1 MDSQAHSC
9 VGTPREYSK
18 HPPFPAV
25 NAMPGRP
32 AASRDRAYTSCWPAC
47 PRCAAPPRSRGTR
60 GPRSP
65 CTAARGGGDRQANQ
79 RGERSSTQQVRGKVV
94 HFWKWAVGGIT
105 GSPNNTW
112 CPWACFTQGQKGV
125 GFWVLG
131 FCGTPQSGG
140 RDLERLF
147 KLSKVPRWLLTG

>member
-9 VGTPREYSK
+9 VGTPVSIQSV
-18 HPPFPAV
+18 PPSLLQKPC
-25 NAMPGRP
+25 PGWP

-65 CTAARGGGDRQANQ
+65 CTAAGGGGDRQASQ
-79 RGERSSTQQVRGKVV
+79 RGGRSSTQQVRGKVV
-94 HFWKWAVGGIT
+94 HFWKWAVGGTT

-112 CPWACFTQGQKGV
+112 WPWACFAQVQKGV

-131 FCGTPQSGG
+131 FCGTHQSGG
-140 RDLERLF
+140 KDLERLF
-147 KLSKVPRWLLTG
+147 KLSEVPRWLLTE